1 LKSFN
6 LFDRFIYVLI
16 IVNVFAM
23 VLESHLSLRVA
34 YGTYFH
40 AFEFISILIF
50 SAEYIYRVYHAFV
63 TEGKK
68 VREHIDTMPGQ
79 FRLSTDE
86 LVRECEEL
94 YALGVGA
101 VNLFGYSIEKD
112 ELASKSYDPAGLV
125 QRAVRAI
132 KKAVPE
138 LCVQTDVALD
148 PYTTHG
154 HDGLVINGEIVNDES
169 VEVLCKMALSHA
181 EAGADWIAPSD
192 MMDGRV
198 GAIRNALDVQGF
210 SQVGILAYSAKYA
223 SCFYGPFRGALQSAP
238 KSGDKKTYQMDPAN
252 TREALREIS
261 LDLEEGADVVM
272 IKPALTYLDVI
283 SRVRDTFDVPV
294 AAYNVSGEYAMVVA
308 AAEKGWLDRDRAMM
322 EMLLSIRRA
331 GADMILTYFAKDA
344 AAYLRADYGSYT

>member
-1 LKSFN
+1 MDLVYRPRRLRRSAPIRG
-6 LFDRFIYVLI
+6 LVRETELSPRQLIYP
-16 IVNVFAM
+16 M
-23 VLESHLSLRVA
+23 
-34 YGTYFH
+34 
-40 AFEFISILIF
+40 
-50 SAEYIYRVYHAFV
+50 FV
-63 TEGKK
+63 TEGKA
-68 VREHIDTMPGQ
+68 VRENIDTMPGQ

-94 YALGVGA
+94 YSLGIGG

-112 ELASKSYDPAGLV
+112 DLASKSYDSAGLV

-154 HDGLVINGEIVNDES
+154 HDGLVMNGKIVNDES

-210 SQVGILAYSAKYA
+210 SDVGILAYSAKYA
-223 SCFYGPFRGALQSAP
+223 SCFYGPFRGALESAP
-238 KSGDKKTYQMDPAN
+238 KSGNKKTYQMDPAN

-261 LDLEEGADVVM
+261 LDLDEGADVVM

-283 SRVRDTFDVPV
+283 ARVRDTFDVPV
-294 AAYNVSGEYAMVVA
+294 AAYNVSGEYAMVLA
-308 AAEKGWLDRDRAMM
+308 AAEKGWIDRDHAMM

>member
-1 LKSFN
+1 MDLVYRPRRLRRSAPIRG
-6 LFDRFIYVLI
+6 LVRETELSPRQLIYP
-16 IVNVFAM
+16 M
-23 VLESHLSLRVA
+23 
-34 YGTYFH
+34 
-40 AFEFISILIF
+40 
-50 SAEYIYRVYHAFV
+50 FV
-63 TEGKK
+63 TEGKA
-68 VREHIDTMPGQ
+68 VRENIDTMPGQ

-94 YALGVGA
+94 YSLGIGG

-112 ELASKSYDPAGLV
+112 DLASKSYDSAGLV

-154 HDGLVINGEIVNDES
+154 HDGLVMNGKIVNDES

-210 SQVGILAYSAKYA
+210 SDVGILAYSAKYA
-223 SCFYGPFRGALQSAP
+223 SCFYGPFRGALQSSP
-238 KSGDKKTYQMDPAN
+238 KSGNKKTYQMDPAN

-261 LDLEEGADVVM
+261 LDLDEGADVVM

-283 SRVRDTFDVPV
+283 ARVRDTFDVPV